1 MSAPVPHLKGIPVPQ
16 KPSSQSIARFS
27 SACLALTLTIVLT
40 GCSSNESTA
49 GDGEITVY
57 SGRSE
62 ELVEPLIEKF
72 ERESGTKVN
81 VRYGETAAMASQ
93 LLEEGDKTKA
103 DVFLA
108 QDAGA
113 LGAVAKEGLF
123 SRLPD
128 ELLRQVPRQYR
139 GSSGTWVGVTG
150 RARVIA
156 FNPETVPESK
166 LPDDIFEI
174 TEPQWKGRVG
184 IAPTNASFQS
194 FVTAMRLT
202 EGDERTEKFLTDLRA
217 NDVQIRERNGVI
229 LDDVDAGRLDLGLI
243 NHYYWYEKQAEIGE
257 DKVNAKLHFLRNGDP
272 GALVNVSGVGVLEQ
286 SGSDSD
292 ARDFVSYLLS
302 EEGQRYFAE
311 QTYEYP
317 LTDDVSPAD
326 GLPRIDELSPPD
338 IDLDDLDSLQ
348 QTIAMIRDSGLTN

>member
-1 MSAPVPHLKGIPVPQ
+1 MSRKFRPRSVVRL
-16 KPSSQSIARFS
+16 S
-27 SACLALTLTIVLT
+27 SACLALILATVLT
-40 GCSSNESTA
+40 ACGSNDSAA

-57 SGRSE
+57 SGRAK

-72 ERESGTKVN
+72 ERESGTKVK
-81 VRYGETAAMASQ
+81 VRYGETAAMAGQ

-113 LGAVAKEGLF
+113 LGAVANKGLF

-128 ELLRQVPRQYR
+128 EVLRQVPEQYR
-139 GSSGTWVGVTG
+139 GSGNAWVGVTG

-156 FNPETVPESK
+156 FNPGAVSESELPESIF
-166 LPDDIFEI
+166 DI
-174 TEPQWKGRVG
+174 TDPKWKGRVG

-202 EGDERTEKFLTDLRA
+202 EGDGRTKKFLADLRA
-217 NDVQIRERNGVI
+217 NDVQIREKNGVI

-243 NHYYWYEKQAEIGE
+243 NHYYWYEKQAEVGE
-257 DKVNAKLHFLRNGDP
+257 GKVKAKLRFLKNGDA
-272 GALVNVSGVGVLEQ
+272 GALVNVSGVGILKQ
-286 SGSDSD
+286 SSSDSD

-302 EEGQRYFAE
+302 KEGQRYFAE

-317 LTDDVSPAD
+317 LTDEVPPAN
-326 GLPRIDELSPPD
+326 GLPSIDELNPPD
-338 IDLDDLDSLQ
+338 IDLDDLNSLQ
-348 QTIAMIRDSGLTN
+348 QTIAMIRDSGLTS